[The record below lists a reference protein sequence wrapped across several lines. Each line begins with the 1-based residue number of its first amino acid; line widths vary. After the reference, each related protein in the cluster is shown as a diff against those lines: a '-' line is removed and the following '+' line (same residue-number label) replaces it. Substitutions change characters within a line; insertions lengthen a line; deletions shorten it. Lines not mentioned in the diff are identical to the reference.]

1 MIKLITNN
9 KIKIFLSVLLAIIL
23 WFVFVY
29 NNNISSKENNSNDI
43 ESTKDYRSDI
53 SSDLLVTGSLE
64 DRFIGNENAPIT
76 IIEYASMTCSHCA
89 DFHAGVYPELKEK
102 YVDTG
107 IVKFIFREFP
117 IDQLAVALSM
127 LGRCV
132 EDEKYFP
139 FINILFRQRAQWLIE
154 QPIEPL
160 KNLSKQAGLTNKLFD
175 QCLKDQELL
184 DSLLSSKKY
193 ASEKLAV
200 TSTPTFF
207 INNKMIIGSQ
217 SFETFENEIQ
227 NNIY

>member
-107 IVKFIFREFP
+107 IVKYIFIWK
-117 IDQLAVALSM
+117 IAA
-127 LGRCV
+127 
-132 EDEKYFP
+132 
-139 FINILFRQRAQWLIE
+139 A
-154 QPIEPL
+154 
-160 KNLSKQAGLTNKLFD
+160 
-175 QCLKDQELL
+175 
-184 DSLLSSKKY
+184 
-193 ASEKLAV
+193 
-200 TSTPTFF
+200 
-207 INNKMIIGSQ
+207 
-217 SFETFENEIQ
+217 ETRTI
-227 NNIY
+227 